1 MTSIIYW
8 TFCNIF
14 VYAGKYITFRNTTT
28 LYSPFRAVKY
38 QFEIKNAKVLVN
50 AKIVFALL
58 SE

>member
-8 TFCNIF
+8 TFCI
-14 VYAGKYITFRNTTT
+14 R
-28 LYSPFRAVKY
+28 KY
-38 QFEIKNAKVLVN
+38 QHLINNAKVLVN

>member
-8 TFCNIF
+8 TFCI
-14 VYAGKYITFRNTTT
+14 K
-28 LYSPFRAVKY
+28 KY
-38 QFEIKNAKVLVN
+38 QYRINNAKVLVN